1 MPKTGFAIVFSRG
14 FRGTRKKDSKANLL
28 EGVNFEG
35 LRGVFGVFGAFEGF
49 WGATSAKFS
58 ADVAWK

>member
-14 FRGTRKKDSKANLL
+14 FRGTRKNDSKENLL

-35 LRGVFGVFGAFEGF
+35 LRGVFGVFGGFEGNISQIS
-49 WGATSAKFS
+49 G
-58 ADVAWK
+58 